1 MTENTS
7 PGMFASLRRLLGDL
21 VEIGRTR
28 LALLVNE
35 VEEEKIRL
43 VGVLVHS
50 VLALACLIIGAVLLV
65 AFLTLLFWEQ
75 RLVVMGLS
83 CLGFL
88 FAAFVFARRS
98 QAGLER
104 GSDLFKASL
113 AELEADVASLK
124 RRGQDE
130 SPSA

>member
-1 MTENTS
+1 MTDNTS